1 MQKLKWTVLIWFNF
15 SFQKENEMEGNRD
28 GPLQLIS
35 VENYFQHTR
44 MSNCWNLIDFSILMF
59 QF

>member
-1 MQKLKWTVLIWFNF
+1 
-15 SFQKENEMEGNRD
+15 MEDNRD

-35 VENYFQHTR
+35 VENYFQHKR
-44 MSNCWNLIDFSILMF
+44 MSNIQVLCWNLIDLSILLF

>member
-1 MQKLKWTVLIWFNF
+1 MKKNLLRMVADMGH
-15 SFQKENEMEGNRD
+15 NEMEDNRD

-44 MSNCWNLIDFSILMF
+44 MSNIQVLCWNLIDFSILMF

>member
-1 MQKLKWTVLIWFNF
+1 
-15 SFQKENEMEGNRD
+15 MEDNRN

-44 MSNCWNLIDFSILMF
+44 MSNIQVLCWSLIDFSILMF